1 MKRKLLSVDYASLYA
16 RFDVPIA
23 DFDCGQYCAPINT
36 RGKNGPSRGPFCCD
50 THHAVP
56 TVYLEEWEYLQT
68 NTDLWHAWQGRTPAE
83 TRRVQDE
90 TPDNMLLVE
99 CLGYQHCQ
107 RNFRSITCRAFPFFP
122 YITRDD
128 WFIGMTY
135 YWQFEYACWVIS
147 NLQVVT
153 PLFRGQFFAAYDE
166 LFERYPQERE
176 GYRLLS
182 SSMRRVFSRWG
193 RSVPILHRDGNA
205 YQVTPKNGK
214 LRQVEAESFPKHGV
228 YKS

>member
-1 MKRKLLSVDYASLYA
+1 VDYASLYD
-16 RFDVPIA
+16 RFNVPIA
-23 DFDCGQYCAPINT
+23 DFDCGQYCAPFNT
-36 RGKNGPSRGPFCCD
+36 GGRNGPSRGPFCCD
-50 THHAVP
+50 TYHAVP
-56 TVYLEEWEYLQT
+56 TVYLEEWEYLQV
-68 NTDLWHAWQGRTPAE
+68 NTDLWHPWQGRTPAE
-83 TRRVQDE
+83 TRRVQEE

-153 PLFRGQFFAAYDE
+153 PQYRGQFFAAYDE

-214 LRQVEAESFPKHGV
+214 LSRVDTESFPKHGV

>member
-1 MKRKLLSVDYASLYA
+1 MICKPIDYADLYA
-16 RFDVPIA
+16 RFDAPIA
-23 DFDCGQYCAPINT
+23 DLDCGQFCAPFNT
-36 RGKNGPSRGPFCCD
+36 HSKQEQSWGPFCCD
-50 THHAVP
+50 TFHAVP
-56 TVYLEEWEYLQT
+56 TVYQDEWEYLQAQ
-68 NTDLWHAWQGRTPAE
+68 TDLWHPWQGRTAAE

-90 TPDNMLLVE
+90 TPEGMLLVE

-107 RNFRSITCRAFPFFP
+107 RNFRSLTCRAFPFFP

-128 WFIGMTY
+128 WFIGMSY
-135 YWQFEYACWVIS
+135 YWQYEYACWVIS

-153 PLFRGQFFAAYDE
+153 SQYKQQFFAVFDE

-193 RSVPILHRDGNA
+193 RSLPILHRDGNA
-205 YQVTPKNGK
+205 YQVTPKNGN
-214 LRQVEAESFPKHGV
+214 LSRADAESFPKHGV
-228 YKS
+228 YKP

>member
-1 MKRKLLSVDYASLYA
+1 MTCRLSSVDYADLYA
-16 RFDVPIA
+16 RFDAPIA
-23 DFDCGQYCAPINT
+23 DLDCGQFCALYNT
-36 RGKNGPSRGPFCCD
+36 RGKQGQSRGPFCCD
-50 THHAVP
+50 TYHAVP
-56 TVYLEEWEYLQT
+56 TVYQDEWEYLQE
-68 NTDLWHAWQGRTPAE
+68 NTDLWHSWQGRTPAE

-90 TPDNMLLVE
+90 TPEGMLLVE

-107 RNFRSITCRAFPFFP
+107 RNFRSFTCRTFPFFP

-153 PLFRGQFFAAYDE
+153 PQYRQQFFAAYDE